1 MTAEPATPAE
11 IKQVMS
17 ILLPQNVSQA
27 EFTARLRQLVL
38 LGVLQPDPPGSTN
51 VKVVQEHPQFER
63 TLAVVRAG
71 EWLQ

>member
-17 ILLPQNVSQA
+17 ILLPRNVNQA
-27 EFTARLRQLVL
+27 EFTARLRQLVAQ
-38 LGVLQPDPPGSTN
+38 GVLQPEPPDSTN
-51 VKVVQEHPQFER
+51 VKVVQEHPEFER
-63 TLAVVRAG
+63 TRARVRAG

>member
-1 MTAEPATPAE
+1 MTVEPATPAE

-27 EFTARLRQLVL
+27 EFTAHLRQLVA